1 MCLCAYGIGAQ
12 GFVQVIHSLDSPICP
27 VVPFLLWFV
36 FFASKVCR
44 LSDIGLAYFCWW
56 FCGGLHKNF
65 LNDFDPHTAPRGTMS
80 EYTGRTLPAS
90 LCPPAT
96 PGQLSL
102 MLGSYSFLFVVLR
115 NGCDGWV
122 MLAPPANSPTLPA
135 CCTSLPLQ
143 AACTHSSA
151 SSPWLPRRP

>member
-1 MCLCAYGIGAQ
+1 MCVHMCLCAYGIGAQ

-36 FFASKVCR
+36 FFASKVCW

-80 EYTGRTLPAS
+80 EPWANPPCLSVSPCNPRTAVPDA
-90 LCPPAT
+90 
-96 PGQLSL
+96 GQLQ
-102 MLGSYSFLFVVLR
+102 
-115 NGCDGWV
+115 
-122 MLAPPANSPTLPA
+122 LPVCGA
-135 CCTSLPLQ
+135 Q
-143 AACTHSSA
+143 E
-151 SSPWLPRRP
+151 WL